1 MAHTVVEECVT
12 FRSEGLLLEGVFS
25 YPEAGDIRG
34 AILLPAP
41 HPHLGGTMDNN
52 VVRHLAVAAA
62 EDGAA
67 TLRFNY
73 RGVGRSEIR
82 LKSGLSLYE
91 HWERMEQ
98 ELRYAE
104 ILPDATSALSHLLH
118 MTGSRFVSVVG
129 YSLGSVIAAMLASS
143 SSVDRLVA
151 VAPPVKRVGLAPFG
165 ACGKPILFI
174 AGDRDFAFDL
184 PRFKMEF
191 DALPGPKQ
199 FSLLSHAD
207 HFYRKA
213 EARLYEVVRT
223 FLGLCDPPHGD
234 TTP

>member
-1 MAHTVVEECVT
+1 MARTVVEECVL

-41 HPHLGGTMDNN
+41 HPHLGGAMDNN

-62 EDGAA
+62 GDGAA

-73 RGVGRSEIR
+73 RGVGRSQIR
-82 LKSGLSLYE
+82 LEAGMSLYE

-104 ILPDATSALSHLLH
+104 ILPDATSALSHLIH
-118 MTGSRFVSVVG
+118 MSGCRSASVVG

-143 SSVDRLVA
+143 HSVDRIVA

-184 PRFKMEF
+184 PRFKTEF
-191 DALPGPKQ
+191 DALPEPKQ
-199 FSLLSHAD
+199 FSLLSPAD

-213 EARLYEVVRT
+213 EARLYEVVRA
-223 FLGLCDPPHGD
+223 FLGLCGPPHGD